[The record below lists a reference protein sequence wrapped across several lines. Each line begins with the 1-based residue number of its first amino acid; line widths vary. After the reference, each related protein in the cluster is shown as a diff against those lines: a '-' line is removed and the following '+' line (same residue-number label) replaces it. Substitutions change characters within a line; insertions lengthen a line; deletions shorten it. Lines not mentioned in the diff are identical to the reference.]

1 MTQSGE
7 TQADGD
13 VRLLKADPDAA
24 LQLLLAMPKARV
36 RLHIKSRDS
45 VYHHNKFGVHKV
57 SMYVAQWSWTVDM
70 RVDLSA
76 LLHLKHLRHALH
88 VLSHGERT
96 ELCDSFSSW
105 SRML

>member
-36 RLHIKSRDS
+36 RLHIKSCDS
-45 VYHHNKFGVHKV
+45 V
-57 SMYVAQWSWTVDM
+57 
-70 RVDLSA
+70 
-76 LLHLKHLRHALH
+76 
-88 VLSHGERT
+88 
-96 ELCDSFSSW
+96 
-105 SRML
+105 